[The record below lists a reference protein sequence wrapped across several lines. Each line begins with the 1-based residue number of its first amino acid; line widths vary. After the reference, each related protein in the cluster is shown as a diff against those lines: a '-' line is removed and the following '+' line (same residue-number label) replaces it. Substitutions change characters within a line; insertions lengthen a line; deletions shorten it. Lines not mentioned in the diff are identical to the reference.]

1 MTLKGRGSESAVWVF
16 ALLCESPQWET
27 WTRFDCL
34 PAVVRTPR
42 FGGASISRLPRL
54 SRSVSWRFVPAQK
67 RLDASLYFSYTCHH
81 LLYNCFEGFRG
92 VLETRKA
99 VNLCC
104 QWAIERRL
112 FPSASALRKVK
123 FTYLRWRVRQ
133 KGKHLI
139 GHMGDFVFEPIVSW
153 GAGGG
158 HCAAARER
166 IWILRSVRL
175 VEGTD
180 WMLTSSSFLKIG
192 AKPRQR
198 QGEVC
203 KLNTEGPSSV
213 QNWTQDLLGACQ

>member
-1 MTLKGRGSESAVWVF
+1 MTLKGRGSESAVRVF

-27 WTRFDCL
+27 RPRFDCL
-34 PAVVRTPR
+34 PAVAHPHPPPPSFPPSPPC

-54 SRSVSWRFVPAQK
+54 SGSVSRRFVPAQK

-133 KGKHLI
+133 KRKYLI
-139 GHMGDFVFEPIVSW
+139 GCFFNPSSPAERE
-153 GAGGG
+153 
-158 HCAAARER
+158 AATAWRPGSE
-166 IWILRSVRL
+166 S
-175 VEGTD
+175 
-180 WMLTSSSFLKIG
+180 
-192 AKPRQR
+192 
-198 QGEVC
+198 
-203 KLNTEGPSSV
+203 GPSDQCV
-213 QNWTQDLLGACQ
+213 WWRVLTGRLPRHLLAVCQ